1 MLLGRKVHFEVLA
14 MSDDRWTVYSSSPY
28 KDAAIEQARV
38 LLAAGSV
45 DAVKVTRE
53 GGMKEDEDVVFQE
66 EKSGTGKKP
75 MAIMPVKEAPE
86 CEDLSDFYSFESRR
100 TIGRLLRKYLDENGL
115 LAIELMHSYGHM
127 RSLLRNDEMLTKA
140 VHNIASVQA
149 QASGCKHHELVDRLY
164 GVVEEIADRA
174 RDSRDDDKHLA
185 LLKEKGLESLI
196 EGITREAGDGEA
208 HFMIRSALAKYL
220 GGAADWEQ
228 KLLLLVEQA
237 ETEPEDLAMTYLDEI
252 IAEVFD
258 GGQALREV
266 LGYQRNL
273 GEALGTLS
281 ALSVG
286 QYEKKRRPVPVI
298 ERLSAIR
305 SRRAMPLSRSVM
317 LDRIET
323 ELGGIKPLTG
333 DGKEADQKAFKKLV
347 GQLVNHYALVGKDN
361 MISEAATSRAKSL
374 FVKEGSYESWEKAID
389 DMVDLL
395 QTKGAKFTYLID
407 LSDTGVGE
415 SKQAYIIEK
424 LELIVQSLR
433 SVTDLVH
440 KKTERRGVI
449 RGVAHVRDRLL
460 ATSLPE
466 IWRQKFARVI
476 YNLLMDYEGGQA
488 KAAGPKEAPAKTGGK
503 AKPAEA
509 GRKAE
514 PASKRSKAMTK
525 RILASKKIEAG
536 EYIFREG
543 DEGIEAYMIQSGQ
556 VEISRKSG
564 RRDVPIAKV
573 GKGSFIGEMA
583 LIDSKPRMASARAL
597 KDTALTVIPKSALQA
612 SLGNLEKSDPFM
624 HRLVVM
630 FVDRMRNHP
639 VIDL

>member
-14 MSDDRWTVYSSSPY
+14 MSAERWTVYSSSPY
-28 KDAAIEQARV
+28 KDAAIDQARA

-66 EKSGTGKKP
+66 DKSGKGKKHA
-75 MAIMPVKEAPE
+75 AITPVKEAPV
-86 CEDLSDFYSFESRR
+86 CEDLSEFYSFESRR
-100 TIGRLLRKYLDENGL
+100 TIGRLLRKYLDEHGL
-115 LAIELMHSYGHM
+115 LAIELMHDYGHM
-127 RSLLRNDEMLTKA
+127 RSLLHHDEMLTKA

-149 QASGCKHHELVDRLY
+149 KASGGKQHEMVDRLY
-164 GVVEEIADRA
+164 TVVEEIAERA
-174 RDSRDDDKHLA
+174 RDKGDEDKYTA
-185 LLKEKGLESLI
+185 LLKEKGLEQLI
-196 EGITREAGDGEA
+196 KGITREAGDA
-208 HFMIRSALAKYL
+208 DALFMIRSALAKYL
-220 GGAADWEQ
+220 GNAADWEQ
-228 KLLLLVEQA
+228 KLLLMVEQA
-237 ETEPEDLAMTYLDEI
+237 ETDPEDQAMAYLDEI

-258 GGQALREV
+258 GSQALREV

-273 GEALGTLS
+273 GDALGTLS

-286 QYEKKRRPVPVI
+286 QYEKKRKSVAVL

-305 SRRAMPLSRSVM
+305 SRRPLPLSRIVM
-317 LDRIET
+317 LERIES
-323 ELGGIKPLTG
+323 ELAGINPLTG

-347 GQLVNHYALVGKDN
+347 GQLVDHYALVGKDN
-361 MISEAATSRAKSL
+361 QVSEAATSRAKSL

-389 DMVDLL
+389 DMLDLL
-395 QTKGAKFTYLID
+395 PTKVAKFTYLID
-407 LSDTGVGE
+407 LCETGVGAE
-415 SKQAYIIEK
+415 KQAHIIEK

-433 SVTDLVH
+433 SVNDLVH

-460 ATSLPE
+460 ATNLPE

-476 YNLLMDYEGGQA
+476 YNLLMEYDDGQATA
-488 KAAGPKEAPAKTGGK
+488 KAAGGK
-503 AKPAEA
+503 AKPATA

-525 RILASKKIEAG
+525 RILETKKVEAG

-543 DEGIEAYMIQSGQ
+543 DDGTEAYMIQLGQ

-564 RRDVPIAKV
+564 QRDVPIAKV

-583 LIDSKPRMASARAL
+583 LIDAKPRMATAKAL
-597 KDTALTVIPKSALQA
+597 KDTALMVIPKSTLSS

-630 FVDRMRNHP
+630 FVNRMRNHP

>member
-14 MSDDRWTVYSSSPY
+14 MSAERWTVYSSSPY
-28 KDAAIEQARV
+28 KDAAIDQARA

-45 DAVKVTRE
+45 DAVKVIRE

-66 EKSGTGKKP
+66 DKSGKGKKHA
-75 MAIMPVKEAPE
+75 AITPVKEAPV
-86 CEDLSDFYSFESRR
+86 CEDLSEFYSFESRR
-100 TIGRLLRKYLDENGL
+100 TVGRLLRKYLDEHGL
-115 LAIELMHSYGHM
+115 LAIELMHDYGHM
-127 RSLLRNDEMLTKA
+127 RSLLHHDEMLTKA

-149 QASGCKHHELVDRLY
+149 KASGGKQHELVDRLY
-164 GVVEEIADRA
+164 TVVEEIAERA
-174 RDSRDDDKHLA
+174 RDKGDEDKYTA
-185 LLKEKGLESLI
+185 LLKEKGLEQLI
-196 EGITREAGDGEA
+196 KGITREAGDA
-208 HFMIRSALAKYL
+208 DALFMIRSVLAKYL
-220 GGAADWEQ
+220 GNAADWEQ
-228 KLLLLVEQA
+228 KLLLMVEEA
-237 ETEPEDLAMTYLDEI
+237 ETDPEDQAMAYLDEI

-258 GGQALREV
+258 GSQALREV

-273 GEALGTLS
+273 GDALGTLS

-286 QYEKKRRPVPVI
+286 QYEKKRKSVAVL

-305 SRRAMPLSRSVM
+305 SRRPLPLSRIVM
-317 LDRIET
+317 LERIES
-323 ELGGIKPLTG
+323 ELAGINPLTG

-347 GQLVNHYALVGKDN
+347 GQLVDHYALVGKDN
-361 MISEAATSRAKSL
+361 QVSEAATSRAKSL

-389 DMVDLL
+389 DMLDLL
-395 QTKGAKFTYLID
+395 PTKAAKFTYLID
-407 LSDTGVGE
+407 LCETGVGAE
-415 SKQAYIIEK
+415 KQAHIIEK

-433 SVTDLVH
+433 SVNDLVH

-460 ATSLPE
+460 ATNLPE

-476 YNLLMDYEGGQA
+476 YNLLMEYDDGQATA
-488 KAAGPKEAPAKTGGK
+488 KAAGGK
-503 AKPAEA
+503 AKPATA

-525 RILASKKIEAG
+525 RILETKKVEAG

-543 DEGIEAYMIQSGQ
+543 DDGTEAYMIQLGQ

-564 RRDVPIAKV
+564 QRDVPIAKV
-573 GKGSFIGEMA
+573 GMGSFIGEMA
-583 LIDSKPRMASARAL
+583 LIDAKPRMATAKAL
-597 KDTALTVIPKSALQA
+597 KDTALMVIPKSTLSS

-630 FVDRMRNHP
+630 FVNRMRNHP